1 MTLAPLPLD
10 GRTAP
15 ALVAGAGPGD
25 PPAVYLLGDAGE
37 VLATRVVFED
47 TFRGG
52 VEVAAAADRVYVG
65 AGPGGGPRLVT
76 LTADLGAVLGDRFV
90 GDPDSRG
97 GLSLAAVP
105 GLPPTA
111 APRGGAAPDPD
122 PDGPFPVYLDFPP
135 DFPAAGAVAARFAEL
150 ADPLDRLAV
159 TLRPPDRP
167 PGDYLTVVY
176 QDRLTW
182 AAADEPQGIA
192 PGRLD
197 TPPGLGRQQPRAVYA
212 RLAGP
217 SGGTRAADE
226 LAVTGLHEVLHAA
239 GLGHTG
245 DPLDLMYGGGTTAAS
260 TRLGPDQVAAARAAI
275 DDFFASGQ
283 E

>member
-1 MTLAPLPLD
+1 VPPSVTSLD
-10 GRTAP
+10 ARDAP

-37 VLATRVVFED
+37 VLASRVVFEGS
-47 TFRGG
+47 FRGG
-52 VEVAAAADRVYVG
+52 VAVAADGDRVYVG

-76 LTADLGAVLGDRFV
+76 LTADLANKIDDRFV
-90 GDPDSRG
+90 GDPSSRG
-97 GLSLAAVP
+97 GLSLAGITRSRDPAIP
-105 GLPPTA
+105 ADPPT
-111 APRGGAAPDPD
+111 
-122 PDGPFPVYLDFPP
+122 DGPLPVYLDFPP
-135 DFPAAGAVAARFAEL
+135 DFAAAGAVAARFAEL
-150 ADPLDRLAV
+150 ADPLDRFAV

-197 TPPGLGRQQPRAVYA
+197 TPPGPGRQQPRAVYA
-212 RLAGP
+212 RLADGF
-217 SGGTRAADE
+217 GGVRGVGGLAA
-226 LAVTGLHEVLHAA
+226 TGLHEALHAV
-239 GLGHTG
+239 GLGHADDETN
-245 DPLDLMYGGGTTAAS
+245 LMYRGGTTAAS
-260 TRLGPDQVAAARAAI
+260 TRLDPDQVGDARAAI
-275 DDFFASGQ
+275 DDFLGRRQ